1 MSSQSFHIGF
11 LVFPDVTQL
20 DLAGPF
26 EVFARMPGSE
36 LHLIG
41 KRLDP
46 VTSDSGL
53 RLLPT
58 ATFET
63 APTLDVICV
72 PGGPGVDDLLE
83 DEATLD
89 FLRRSAA
96 EARYVTSVCTGSLV
110 LGAAGLLA
118 GKRAASHWMSR
129 HLLEAFGAEPL
140 ALRTVTDGN
149 LITGGGVT
157 AGIDFALKMVAKVL
171 GDELAQEI
179 QLAIEYDPAPPFDSG
194 SPATAEPELVER
206 LTRRAS
212 HMAARREKVR
222 RAAEKLALSQPAA

>member
-11 LVFPDVTQL
+11 LVFPNLTQL

-26 EVFARMPGSE
+26 EVFARMPGST

-41 KRLDP
+41 KSLDP
-46 VTSDSGL
+46 VTADSGL

-89 FLRRSAA
+89 YLRRSAA

-157 AGIDFALKMVAKVL
+157 AGIDFALKVVAKVR
-171 GDELAQEI
+171 GDELAREI

-194 SPATAEPELVER
+194 SPATAAPELVER
-206 LTRRAS
+206 QTRRAS
-212 HMAARREKVR
+212 HMAARTEKVR
-222 RAAEKLALSQPAA
+222 RAAAKLALSQPAA